1 MAMNT
6 CHKSLK
12 QMTDENLPT
21 AYAIAMS
28 TNSAKL
34 NEDILQ
40 GYNMKDLEKV
50 ALAELPKNISKKDIN
65 RKISEKIN
73 DLKQLLKIKIL
84 VLLMTLHIKLN
95 FKIHYIELYL

>member
-1 MAMNT
+1 
-6 CHKSLK
+6 
-12 QMTDENLPT
+12 MTDENLPT

-50 ALAELPKNISKKDIN
+50 ALAELPKNISKRYKWKNI
-65 RKISEKIN
+65 RKIN
-73 DLKQLLKIKIL
+73 DFETVIENQNL
-84 VLLMTLHIKLN
+84 VLLM
-95 FKIHYIELYL
+95 YCV

>member
-1 MAMNT
+1 MPQI
-6 CHKSLK
+6 LK

-73 DLKQLLKIKIL
+73 DFETVIENQNL
-84 VLLMTLHIKLN
+84 VLLMTLVIKLN